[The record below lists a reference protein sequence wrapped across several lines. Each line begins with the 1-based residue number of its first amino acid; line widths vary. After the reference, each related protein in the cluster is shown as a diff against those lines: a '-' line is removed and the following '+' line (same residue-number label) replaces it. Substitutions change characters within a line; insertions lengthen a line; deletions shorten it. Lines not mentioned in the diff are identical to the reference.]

1 MLFKEETVP
10 SMLETGQGLG
20 WRDRKKNPSVL
31 CHAEAMAKCIKA
43 SFRSTV
49 WSVWQVSFFFFL
61 VAGQLTVWT
70 EQEHQ
75 ICKSKKIFVRWRGRV
90 EWAGGMMGHLGF
102 FFFHRHERAFVS
114 QSTAVWGLTVFSKY
128 LQGTYEYLINIPL
141 RLRGNAISKRWLYK
155 ASWSHTLCL
164 TV

>member
-10 SMLETGQGLG
+10 SVLETGQGLG

-49 WSVWQVSFFFFL
+49 WSVWQVSFFFFSGWATDCL
-61 VAGQLTVWT
+61 DRAGTSNMQ
-70 EQEHQ
+70 EQ
-75 ICKSKKIFVRWRGRV
+75 KIFVRWRGRV

-102 FFFHRHERAFVS
+102 FFFFHRHERAFVW

>member
-10 SMLETGQGLG
+10 SVLETGQGLG

-49 WSVWQVSFFFFL
+49 WSVWQVSFFFL

-75 ICKSKKIFVRWRGRV
+75 ICKSKRSLYDEEEGLNGQEGRWDI
-90 EWAGGMMGHLGF
+90 WD
-102 FFFHRHERAFVS
+102 FFFHRHERAFVW

-128 LQGTYEYLINIPL
+128 LQGMYEYLINIPL

>member
-10 SMLETGQGLG
+10 SVLETGQGLG

-49 WSVWQVSFFFFL
+49 WSVWQVSFFFFSGWATDCL
-61 VAGQLTVWT
+61 DRAGTSNMQEQKDLCTVKRKGWM
-70 EQEHQ
+70 
-75 ICKSKKIFVRWRGRV
+75 GRRDD
-90 EWAGGMMGHLGF
+90 GTFGIF